1 MYGWRA
7 RIGLIIG
14 NSNTT
19 AEPEFGRLAPDGV
32 SVHAARMPFEGIFS
46 DGVNVDQT
54 HLDTAAQLLSRIDAK
69 VIAYACTSANQVAGT
84 DSDRQQADRIRE
96 VSGTPALTTSAALVE
111 ALEVMDARKICV
123 ATPYSDD
130 LNESSRAYWTAAG
143 FDLLHIGGVDM
154 GGKRKAHPPLT
165 AGPVSAVGIQWPA
178 AAYNLA
184 RLAHRE
190 GADAVVLSGAN
201 LRSIEI
207 AQSIEDDLGVTFVS
221 SMTAT
226 VWASL
231 QMAGVRTPIAGYGR
245 LLAAQP
251 RPTWTRLV
259 KP

>member
-19 AEPEFGRLAPDGV
+19 AEPEFGRLAPEGV

-46 DGVNVDQT
+46 DGVNVDQS
-54 HLDTAAQLLSRIDAK
+54 HLDTAAKLLSQIDAR

-84 DSDRQQADRIRE
+84 DSDRLQADRIRE
-96 VSGTPALTTSAALVE
+96 MSGIPAVTTSAALVE
-111 ALEVMDARKICV
+111 ALEVMGARKICV

-130 LNESSRAYWTAAG
+130 LNESSRAYWKAAG

-165 AGPVSAVGIQWPA
+165 TSPVSAVGLQWPA

-184 RLAHRE
+184 KMAHRDGVE
-190 GADAVVLSGAN
+190 AIVVSGAN
-201 LRSIEI
+201 LRSIEV
-207 AQSIEDDLGVTFVS
+207 AQAIEDDLGVIFVS

-226 VWASL
+226 IWASL
-231 QMAGVRTPIAGYGR
+231 QVAGVRTPIPGFGR
-245 LLAAQP
+245 LLASQP